1 MATSYTS
8 LLGFALP
15 VTGELDGTWGT
26 VVNNSITQLVEDSVA
41 GTATQSV
48 ASGDWTLTTT
58 GSGAANQARCAIIIP
73 TGSPGVSRNVIAP
86 SQSKAYI
93 VVNQSNSSIVFKA
106 SATTGVTITT
116 GDKALV
122 AWNGSDFVRIGASAG
137 GSNTQVQF
145 NDNGNLHGSANMTFD
160 GTTLTVAGFA
170 DSSLTSGRVTYAGAS
185 GNLTDSANLT
195 YDGTNFQIGSQGDLR
210 LGDSDN
216 SNWLAFQAPT
226 TVASNVTWTLPGT
239 DGTSNQVLTTNGSGT
254 LSWSTPSSGVS
265 KGQSIAF
272 ALIFGL

>member
-15 VTGELDGTWGT
+15 VTGELDGTWGD

-48 ASGDWTLTTT
+48 AGGDWTLTTT

-86 SQSKAYI
+86 ASSKAYI
-93 VVNQSNSSIVFKA
+93 VINASNAAVVFKA
-106 SATTGVTITT
+106 SATTGVTVAT

-122 AWNGSDFVRIGASAG
+122 AWNGTDFVRVGASAG

-145 NDNGNLHGSANMTFD
+145 NDNGNLHGSANLTFD
-160 GTTLTVAGFA
+160 GTTLTSTAFSGP
-170 DSSLTSGRVTYAGAS
+170 LTATQVDITG
-185 GNLTDSANLT
+185 
-195 YDGTNFQIGSQGDLR
+195 QGDLR
-210 LGDSDN
+210 LQDS
-216 SNWLAFQAPT
+216 AGGQYVAIQAPGT
-226 TVASNVTWTLPGT
+226 IGVSYTLTMPDT
-239 DGTSNQVLTTNGSGT
+239 DGDANQVLTTDGSGV

-272 ALIFGL
+272 AMIFGL